1 MINKLKTLGLAFVAI
16 AAMSAF
22 VASVAHAGTFDIGAN
37 PAVIT
42 GHSDPKVGG
51 GFQEHTFTLHT
62 TQGALAFAK
71 CPTAS
76 FEGTSHQLIGG
87 QTPPFQEVHQL
98 TLTPTY
104 GPGCTAFGMA
114 AQILMNGCKYTF
126 TGAGQPPNTYL
137 MDLTGCTAGKSME
150 IKTPICTLDVL
161 EHHGMAHIT
170 GQNVFTA
177 GQPHE
182 VTLEMTLRMLVRQ
195 TGIACPDGDNHV
207 STNLTL
213 NGNTVLKA
221 YHDLGSQLIFKH
233 NHQYNQVIEGAPV
246 NLTTT

>member
-1 MINKLKTLGLAFVAI
+1 MTTKLKSLVLAMLAITALSAVA
-16 AAMSAF
+16 ASSAQ
-22 VASVAHAGTFDIGAN
+22 AGTFDIGAN

-51 GFQEHTFTLHT
+51 GFQEHTFSLHT
-62 TQGALAFAK
+62 TGGGIAFAK

-87 QTPPFQEVHQL
+87 TPPFQEVHHL

-114 AQILMNGCKYTF
+114 AQIVMNGCKYTF
-126 TGAGQPPNTYL
+126 TGAGQPQGTFL
-137 MDLTGCTAGKSME
+137 LDVTGCTAGKVME

-161 EHHGMAHIT
+161 EHHQIPHVVGK
-170 GQNVFTA
+170 NVFTK
-177 GQPHE
+177 GLPHE
-182 VTLEMTLRMLVRQ
+182 VTLEMTVRFTVRQ
-195 TGIACPDGDNHV
+195 TGFACPDGNNHL

-213 NGNTVLKA
+213 SGNTVLKA
-221 YHDLGSQLIFKH
+221 YQDLGPILVTKH
-233 NHQYNQVIEGAPV
+233 GHQYFESLEGQQVP
-246 NLTTT
+246 LTTT